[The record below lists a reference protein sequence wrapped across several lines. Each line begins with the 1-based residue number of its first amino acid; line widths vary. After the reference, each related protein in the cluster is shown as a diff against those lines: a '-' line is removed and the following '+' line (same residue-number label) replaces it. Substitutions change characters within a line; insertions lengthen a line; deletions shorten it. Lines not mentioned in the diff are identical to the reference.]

1 MLELSTKV
9 NIDYIVMSVHV
20 DFLGIICS

>member
-1 MLELSTKV
+1 MLKLSTKV
-9 NIDYIVMSVHV
+9 NIDYIVMTVHV